1 MLVPCIWLISDC
13 FDQSRLILPIR
24 CVLLEDSLPPT
35 GRFLLS
41 FVKPI
46 KTNLSQLPSL
56 QWKPRSVWPSG
67 ILISF
72 FTSCEAVM
80 VSWCHDISYV
90 HVEHCGTQRHHSAP
104 SRPALSPAKGDLF
117 LQHCNALRCPAM
129 TTMTAMPAMCIVL
142 ISHYILNY
150 SIMWKISGETI
161 RKLQSHMASRQ
172 MHVTSHVAC
181 RKPPPRPDHPPLPPF
196 HPGRCQEHPKASKSH
211 LGSNLINIYQHIKN
225 DQTW

>member
-90 HVEHCGTQRHHSAP
+90 SCGTLWNPKAPQCAFATSAFPCQR
-104 SRPALSPAKGDLF
+104 RPLPAALQCTTMPGNDYND
-117 LQHCNALRCPAM
+117 CNACNVYS
-129 TTMTAMPAMCIVL
+129 T
-142 ISHYILNY
+142 YITLYSEY
-150 SIMWKISGETI
+150 SIMWRYLE
-161 RKLQSHMASRQ
+161 
-172 MHVTSHVAC
+172 
-181 RKPPPRPDHPPLPPF
+181 KP
-196 HPGRCQEHPKASKSH
+196 
-211 LGSNLINIYQHIKN
+211 
-225 DQTW
+225 

>member
-1 MLVPCIWLISDC
+1 MRGCH
-13 FDQSRLILPIR
+13 
-24 CVLLEDSLPPT
+24 
-35 GRFLLS
+35 G
-41 FVKPI
+41 
-46 KTNLSQLPSL
+46 
-56 QWKPRSVWPSG
+56 
-67 ILISF
+67 
-72 FTSCEAVM
+72 VM
-80 VSWCHDISYV
+80 VSWYV
-90 HVEHCGTQRHHSAP
+90 MMFHTFHVEHCGTQRHHRAP

-142 ISHYILNY
+142 IYLYIFYNVE
-150 SIMWKISGETI
+150 ISGETI

-172 MHVTSHVAC
+172 IHVTSHVAC

-225 DQTW
+225 DQTWSRYDQEGTMC